1 MSDSHEARTRTRV
14 IVCGGGMVIISEMER
29 LTFEVVR
36 SLRSKGVAVHFILNS
51 WGNERI
57 HPVVDEI
64 IGMLA
69 LVVFWMSL
77 FLFERSWVRTMGLA
91 VTLLVYVGLLAFIA
105 DWFLRRSARR
115 PRPAF
120 ARTRHARSSAVP

>member
-1 MSDSHEARTRTRV
+1 
-14 IVCGGGMVIISEMER
+14 MVIISEMER